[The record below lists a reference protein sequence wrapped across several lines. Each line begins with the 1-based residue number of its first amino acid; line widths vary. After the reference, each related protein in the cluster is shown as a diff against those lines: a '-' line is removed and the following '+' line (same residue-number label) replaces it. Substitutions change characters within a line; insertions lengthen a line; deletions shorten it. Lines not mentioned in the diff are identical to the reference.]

1 MTNHG
6 PHAQS
11 APPVRRRFMGEM
23 VQGLGGIALASLL
36 GSDGLLASDDEIQ
49 NGASDKTP
57 IRPPIDPRQPFASRD
72 PHFAAKAKNVIVI
85 FCSGACS

>member
-1 MTNHG
+1 MNFRQETIEMTNHG

-49 NGASDKTP
+49 NLSL
-57 IRPPIDPRQPFASRD
+57 IHI
-72 PHFAAKAKNVIVI
+72 
-85 FCSGACS
+85 